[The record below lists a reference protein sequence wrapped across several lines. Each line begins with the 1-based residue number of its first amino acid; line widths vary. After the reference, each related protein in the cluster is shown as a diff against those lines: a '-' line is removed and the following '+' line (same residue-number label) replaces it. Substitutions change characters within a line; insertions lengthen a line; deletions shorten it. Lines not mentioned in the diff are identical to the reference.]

1 MLRSLLSWQENV
13 YSTARKHNNRTVS
26 ISTSESKQT
35 LLPRRSEGNSA
46 RKTGKA
52 QTVWPGLL
60 VWTHW
65 PCWASIS
72 TCGNYSFLN
81 DFLTR
86 GHLLPA
92 LTLQLVYHGVI
103 RESYL
108 LFRLT
113 LVFLMKKV
121 LLKNLLSGGYWR
133 QLFINNEIST
143 TLQCVL
149 REPYP
154 LLLEQRLVLVVQRL
168 PSLYGLVTETM
179 RTVAAVH
186 RVTEGQRLSGS
197 FTVGLE
203 SAGHLPVSKVRYHSP
218 GI

>member
-1 MLRSLLSWQENV
+1 MWS
-13 YSTARKHNNRTVS
+13 RT
-26 ISTSESKQT
+26 
-35 LLPRRSEGNSA
+35 EGNSA

-52 QTVWPGLL
+52 PTEWPGLL
-60 VWTHW
+60 VRTHW

-72 TCGNYSFLN
+72 TCRNYSCLN

-92 LTLQLVYHGVI
+92 LTLQPVYHGVI

-121 LLKNLLSGGYWR
+121 LLKNLLSGSFWR
-133 QLFINNEIST
+133 QSFINNEIST
-143 TLQCVL
+143 TLFRVL
-149 REPYP
+149 WEPYP

-179 RTVAAVH
+179 RTVAAVRRAETVRLIH
-186 RVTEGQRLSGS
+186 SRPRVCRSSTGVQG
-197 FTVGLE
+197 
-203 SAGHLPVSKVRYHSP
+203 
-218 GI
+218 